1 MPIVSLQDLLGA
13 DVDILVVG
21 GGTCGLATATRL
33 AQNRPNTVV
42 AVIEAGDYHQN
53 DPLVDVPG
61 MMSRAIHNPQYDW
74 TYYTV
79 PQKHAGNRQIL
90 QSHGK
95 GLGGSSML
103 NFLGFVRPSKEELDA
118 IEELG
123 NEGWNWDSLSS
134 YMKKAGTSLSER
146 SFFSLAYRASAFKHR
161 MNLSTDSAS
170 QHPRTRR
177 TMDTKALHFITS
189 DFSRSSITPELG
201 PIAKSYPPQISEIHA
216 PLLDSLEC
224 LGVPRNPDNSGGRPV
239 GAFLAPTS
247 VDSKT
252 ATRSYAASG
261 YYAPNE
267 HLPNLLVLTGTL
279 TTKINF
285 TAGAEGLQKATS
297 VDIEKDGVKSTVNV
311 KKEVLLS
318 AGSLHTPQLLEL
330 SGVGNSK
337 ILAPLGID
345 TIIDLP
351 GVGENLQDHAL
362 APTVVEVDQS
372 FKTFEIFG
380 DPEQLADQQKLYAE
394 RKGLLAGVSSCFA
407 FMPAAAFGSEANL
420 ADWEKCA
427 SVSAIPELD
436 ALHPS
441 VRLGMEKQYEI
452 LRGWLKDPNQVFS
465 QILTVNGHYPVA
477 GVTPDPMKRYTTLL
491 VSYMH
496 PFTRGR
502 VHITTTNPKAH
513 PDLDPRYL
521 ANPADAGVLASMIS
535 FMRRLYKTGPVA
547 ESIQSVT
554 VPPFD
559 ENTPADE
566 VNRFVADTLATVH
579 HPVGTASMLP
589 KELGGVVDSR
599 LRVYGSENLRVVDCS
614 IIPLEL
620 SCNIQSVAYA
630 IGEKAA
636 DIILSEA
643 SLL

>member
-1 MPIVSLQDLLGA
+1 MPIVSLQDLLDA
-13 DVDILVVG
+13 DVDVLVVG

-33 AQNRPNTVV
+33 AQNRPNIVI
-42 AVIEAGDYHQN
+42 AVIEAGDYHEN
-53 DPLVDVPG
+53 DPLVDIPG
-61 MMSRAIHNPQYDW
+61 MCIRAIHNPKYDW

-95 GLGGSSML
+95 GLGGSSLL
-103 NFLGFVRPSKEELDA
+103 NFFGFVRPSKEELDA
-118 IEELG
+118 IEQLG
-123 NEGWNWDSLSS
+123 NVGWNWDSLSA
-134 YMKKAGTSLSER
+134 YMKKVCTSLSQR
-146 SFFSLAYRASAFKHR
+146 SFPIKPWIRRHLTLSPSIFSCS
-161 MNLSTDSAS
+161 ST
-170 QHPRTRR
+170 
-177 TMDTKALHFITS
+177 TS
-189 DFSRSSITPELG
+189 KLG
-201 PIAKSYPPQISEIHA
+201 PIAKSYPPHITEIHA

-224 LGVPRNPDNSGGRPV
+224 MGVPRNPDNSGGRPV

-252 ATRSYAASG
+252 ATRSYSASG

-267 HLPNLLVLTGTL
+267 HLPNLLVLTGAL
-279 TTKINF
+279 TTKV
-285 TAGAEGLQKATS
+285 ALLPGADGLQKAAS
-297 VDIEKDGVKSTVNV
+297 VNIEKDGVKSTVNV

-330 SGVGNSK
+330 SGVGSPK

-351 GVGENLQDHAL
+351 GVGENLRDHAL

-407 FMPAAAFGSEANL
+407 FMPAAAFGTEANL
-420 ADWEKCA
+420 ADWEKSA
-427 SVSAIPELD
+427 SVSAIPEFD

-477 GVTPDPMKRYTTLL
+477 GVTPDPTKRYTTLL
-491 VSYMH
+491 VAYMH

-502 VHITTTNPKAH
+502 VHITSTNPKAH
-513 PDLDPRYL
+513 PDLDPKYL
-521 ANPADAGVLASMIS
+521 ANPADSGVLASMIS
-535 FMRRLYKTGPVA
+535 FMRRLFKTGPIA

-559 ENTPADE
+559 EDTPIEE

-630 IGEKAA
+630 IGEKVRRAYH
-636 DIILSEA
+636 LPS
-643 SLL
+643 SPVQRVFY

>member
-1 MPIVSLQDLLGA
+1 MPIVSLQDLLDA
-13 DVDILVVG
+13 DVDVLVVG

-33 AQNRPNTVV
+33 AQNRPNIVI
-42 AVIEAGDYHQN
+42 AVIEAGDYHEN
-53 DPLVDVPG
+53 DPLVDIPG
-61 MMSRAIHNPQYDW
+61 MMSRAIHNPKYDW

-95 GLGGSSML
+95 GLGGSSLL
-103 NFLGFVRPSKEELDA
+103 NFFGFVRPSKEELDA
-118 IEELG
+118 IEKLG
-123 NEGWNWDSLSS
+123 NVGWNWDSLSA
-134 YMKKAGTSLSER
+134 YMKKSER
-146 SFFSLAYRASAFKHR
+146 VQTPDESVDGQRVAASPDPKNHGY
-161 MNLSTDSAS
+161 
-170 QHPRTRR
+170 
-177 TMDTKALHFITS
+177 
-189 DFSRSSITPELG
+189 EG
-201 PIAKSYPPQISEIHA
+201 PIAKSYPPHITEIHA

-224 LGVPRNPDNSGGRPV
+224 MGVPRNPDNSGGRPV

-252 ATRSYAASG
+252 ATRSYSASG

-267 HLPNLLVLTGTL
+267 HLPNLLVLTGAL

-285 TAGAEGLQKATS
+285 TAGADGLQKAVS
-297 VDIEKDGVKSTVNV
+297 VNIEKDGVKSTVNV

-330 SGVGNSK
+330 SGVGSPK

-407 FMPAAAFGSEANL
+407 FMPAAAFGTEANL
-420 ADWEKCA
+420 ADWEKSA
-427 SVSAIPELD
+427 SVSAIPEFD

-477 GVTPDPMKRYTTLL
+477 GVTPDPTKRYTTLL
-491 VSYMH
+491 VAYMH

-502 VHITTTNPKAH
+502 VHITSTNPKAH
-513 PDLDPRYL
+513 PDLDPKYL
-521 ANPADAGVLASMIS
+521 ANPADSGVLASMIS
-535 FMRRLYKTGPVA
+535 FMRRLFKTGPIA

-559 ENTPADE
+559 EDTPIEE

-643 SLL
+643 SLLP

>member
-1 MPIVSLQDLLGA
+1 MPIVSLQDLLDA
-13 DVDILVVG
+13 DVDVLVVG

-33 AQNRPNTVV
+33 AQNRPNIVI
-42 AVIEAGDYHQN
+42 AVIEAGDYHEN
-53 DPLVDVPG
+53 DPLVDIPG
-61 MMSRAIHNPQYDW
+61 MMSRAIHNPKYDW

-103 NFLGFVRPSKEELDA
+103 NFFGFVRPSKEELDA
-118 IEELG
+118 IEQLG
-123 NEGWNWDSLSS
+123 NVGWNWDSLS
-134 YMKKAGTSLSER
+134 A
-146 SFFSLAYRASAFKHR
+146 ASAFKHR
-161 MNLSTDSAS
+161 MNLLTDSAS
-170 QHPRTRR
+170 RHRRIRR
-177 TMDTKALHFITS
+177 TMDTKALDFITS
-189 DFSRSSITPELG
+189 DFFSLINNVSKLG
-201 PIAKSYPPQISEIHA
+201 PIAKSYPPHITEIHT

-224 LGVPRNPDNSGGRPV
+224 MGVPRNPDNSGGRPV

-252 ATRSYAASG
+252 ATRSYSASG

-267 HLPNLLVLTGTL
+267 HLPNLLVLTGAL

-285 TAGAEGLQKATS
+285 TAGADGLQKAAS
-297 VDIEKDGVKSTVNV
+297 VNIEKDGVKSTVNV

-330 SGVGNSK
+330 SGVGSPK

-407 FMPAAAFGSEANL
+407 FMPAAAFGTEANL

-477 GVTPDPMKRYTTLL
+477 GVTPDPTKRYTTLL
-491 VSYMH
+491 VAYMH

-502 VHITTTNPKAH
+502 VHITSTNPKAH
-513 PDLDPRYL
+513 PDLDPKYL
-521 ANPADAGVLASMIS
+521 ANPADSGVLTSMIS
-535 FMRRLYKTGPVA
+535 FMRRLFKTGPIA

-559 ENTPADE
+559 EDTPIEE

-589 KELGGVVDSR
+589 KELGGVVDNR

-636 DIILSEA
+636 DIILSA
-643 SLL
+643 AI

>member
-1 MPIVSLQDLLGA
+1 MPIVSLQDLLDA
-13 DVDILVVG
+13 DVDVLVVG

-33 AQNRPNTVV
+33 AQNRPNIVI
-42 AVIEAGDYHQN
+42 AVIEAGDYHEN
-53 DPLVDVPG
+53 DPLVDIPG
-61 MMSRAIHNPQYDW
+61 MMSRAIHNPKYDW

-95 GLGGSSML
+95 GLGGSSLL
-103 NFLGFVRPSKEELDA
+103 NFFGFVRPSKEELDA
-118 IEELG
+118 IEQLG
-123 NEGWNWDSLSS
+123 NVGWNWDSLSA
-134 YMKKAGTSLSER
+134 YMKKSER
-146 SFFSLAYRASAFKHR
+146 VQTPDESVDGQRVAASPDPKNHGY
-161 MNLSTDSAS
+161 
-170 QHPRTRR
+170 
-177 TMDTKALHFITS
+177 
-189 DFSRSSITPELG
+189 EG
-201 PIAKSYPPQISEIHA
+201 PIAKSYPPHITEIHA

-224 LGVPRNPDNSGGRPV
+224 MGVPRNPDNSGGRPV

-252 ATRSYAASG
+252 ATRSYSASG

-267 HLPNLLVLTGTL
+267 HLPNLLVLTGAL

-285 TAGAEGLQKATS
+285 TAGADGLQKAAS
-297 VDIEKDGVKSTVNV
+297 VNIEKDGVKSTVNV

-330 SGVGNSK
+330 SGVGSPK

-407 FMPAAAFGSEANL
+407 FMPAAAFGTEANL
-420 ADWEKCA
+420 ADWEKSA
-427 SVSAIPELD
+427 SVSAIPEFD

-477 GVTPDPMKRYTTLL
+477 GVTPDPTKRYTTLL
-491 VSYMH
+491 VAYMH

-502 VHITTTNPKAH
+502 VHITSTNPKAH
-513 PDLDPRYL
+513 PDLDPKYL
-521 ANPADAGVLASMIS
+521 ANPADSGVLASMIS
-535 FMRRLYKTGPVA
+535 FMRRLFKTGPIA

-559 ENTPADE
+559 EDTPIEE

-643 SLL
+643 SLLP

>member
-1 MPIVSLQDLLGA
+1 MPIVSLQDLLDA
-13 DVDILVVG
+13 DVDVLVVG
-21 GGTCGLATATRL
+21 GGTCGLATAARL
-33 AQNRPNTVV
+33 AQNRPNIVV
-42 AVIEAGDYHQN
+42 AVIEAGDYHEN
-53 DPLVDVPG
+53 DPLVDIPG
-61 MMSRAIHNPQYDW
+61 MMSRAIHNPKYDW

-95 GLGGSSML
+95 GLGGSSLL
-103 NFLGFVRPSKEELDA
+103 NFFGFVRPSKEELDA
-118 IEELG
+118 IERLG
-123 NEGWNWDSLSS
+123 NVGWNWDSLSA
-134 YMKKAGTSLSER
+134 YMKKSER
-146 SFFSLAYRASAFKHR
+146 VQTPDEPVDGQRVAASPDPKNHGY
-161 MNLSTDSAS
+161 
-170 QHPRTRR
+170 
-177 TMDTKALHFITS
+177 
-189 DFSRSSITPELG
+189 EG
-201 PIAKSYPPQISEIHA
+201 PIAKSYPPHITEIHV
-216 PLLDSLEC
+216 PLLDSLERM
-224 LGVPRNPDNSGGRPV
+224 GVPRNPDNSGGRPV

-252 ATRSYAASG
+252 ATRSYSASG
-261 YYAPNE
+261 YYAPNKD
-267 HLPNLLVLTGTL
+267 LPNLLVLTGTL

-285 TAGAEGLQKATS
+285 TTGTDGLQKAAS
-297 VDIEKDGVKSTVNV
+297 VNIEKDGVKSTVNV

-330 SGVGNSK
+330 SGVGNPK

-407 FMPAAAFGSEANL
+407 FMPAAAFGTEANL
-420 ADWEKCA
+420 ADWEKSA

-441 VRLGMEKQYEI
+441 VRLGIEKQYEI

-477 GVTPDPMKRYTTLL
+477 GVTPDPTKRYTTLL
-491 VSYMH
+491 VAYMH

-502 VHITTTNPKAH
+502 VHITSTNPKAH
-513 PDLDPRYL
+513 PDLDPKYL
-521 ANPADAGVLASMIS
+521 ANPADGGVLTSMIS
-535 FMRRLYKTGPVA
+535 FMRRLFKTSPIA

-559 ENTPADE
+559 EDTPIEE
-566 VNRFVADTLATVH
+566 VNSFVADTLATVH

-589 KELGGVVDSR
+589 KDLGGVVDSR

-643 SLL
+643 GLLP

>member
-33 AQNRPNTVV
+33 AQNCPNTVI
-42 AVIEAGDYHQN
+42 AVIEAGDYHEN
-53 DPLVDVPG
+53 DPLVDVPGMCMLEGFIFSWKSCPG
-61 MMSRAIHNPQYDW
+61 MMSRAIHNPKYDW

-103 NFLGFVRPSKEELDA
+103 NFMGFVRPSKEELDA
-118 IEELG
+118 IEQLG
-123 NEGWNWDSLSS
+123 NVGWNWDSLSA
-134 YMKKAGTSLSER
+134 YMKKSER
-146 SFFSLAYRASAFKHR
+146 VQTPDESVDGQRVAASPDPKNHGY
-161 MNLSTDSAS
+161 
-170 QHPRTRR
+170 
-177 TMDTKALHFITS
+177 
-189 DFSRSSITPELG
+189 EG
-201 PIAKSYPPQISEIHA
+201 PIAKSYPPHITEIHA

-224 LGVPRNPDNSGGRPV
+224 MGVPRNPDNSGGRPV

-252 ATRSYAASG
+252 ATRSYSASG

-267 HLPNLLVLTGTL
+267 HLPNLLVLTGAL

-285 TAGAEGLQKATS
+285 TSGTEGLQKATS
-297 VDIEKDGVKSTVNV
+297 VDIEKDGVESTINV

-330 SGVGNSK
+330 SGVGSSK

-345 TIIDLP
+345 IIIDLP

-362 APTVVEVDQS
+362 APTVVEVDHS

-394 RKGLLAGVSSCFA
+394 HKGLLAGVSSCFA

-420 ADWEKCA
+420 ADWEKSA
-427 SVSAIPELD
+427 SASAIPELD

-441 VRLGMEKQYEI
+441 VRLGIEKQYEI
-452 LRGWLKDPNQVFS
+452 LRRWLKDPNQVFS

-502 VHITTTNPKAH
+502 VHITSSNPKAY
-513 PDLDPRYL
+513 PDLDPKYL
-521 ANPADAGVLASMIS
+521 ANPADIGVLTSMIS

-547 ESIQSVT
+547 ESIQAVT

-559 ENTPADE
+559 EDTPVEE
-566 VNRFVADTLATVH
+566 VHRFIADTLATVH

-589 KELGGVVDSR
+589 KELGGVVDNR

-630 IGEKAA
+630 IAEKAA

-643 SLL
+643 GLL

>member
-1 MPIVSLQDLLGA
+1 MPIVSLQDLLST
-13 DVDILVVG
+13 DVDVLVVG

-33 AQNRPNTVV
+33 AQNRPNAVV
-42 AVIEAGDYHQN
+42 AVIEAGDYHEN

-61 MMSRAIHNPQYDW
+61 MMSRAIHNPKYDW

-118 IEELG
+118 IEQLG
-123 NEGWNWDSLSS
+123 NVGWNWDSLSA
-134 YMKKAGTSLSER
+134 YMKKSER
-146 SFFSLAYRASAFKHR
+146 VQTPDESVDGQRVAASPDPKNHGY
-161 MNLSTDSAS
+161 
-170 QHPRTRR
+170 
-177 TMDTKALHFITS
+177 
-189 DFSRSSITPELG
+189 EG
-201 PIAKSYPPQISEIHA
+201 PIAKSYPPHITEIHA

-224 LGVPRNPDNSGGRPV
+224 MGVTRNPDNSGGRPV

-252 ATRSYAASG
+252 ATRSYSASG
-261 YYAPNE
+261 YYAPNR
-267 HLPNLLVLTGTL
+267 HLPNLLILTGTL

-285 TAGAEGLQKATS
+285 TAGAEELQKATS
-297 VDIEKDGVKSTVNV
+297 VDIEKDGVQSTVHV
-311 KKEVLLS
+311 KKEILLS
-318 AGSLHTPQLLEL
+318 AGTLHTPQLLEL
-330 SGVGNSK
+330 SGVGSPK
-337 ILAPLGID
+337 ILAPLGINA
-345 TIIDLP
+345 IIDLP

-407 FMPAAAFGSEANL
+407 FMPAAAFGSESSL
-420 ADWEKCA
+420 ADWEK
-427 SVSAIPELD
+427 SANLSSITELD
-436 ALHPS
+436 ALDPS
-441 VRLGMEKQYEI
+441 VRRGMEKQYEI
-452 LRGWLKDPNQVFS
+452 LHGWLKDPNQVFS

-502 VHITTTNPKAH
+502 VHINSTDPKAH
-513 PDLDPRYL
+513 PDLDPKYL
-521 ANPADAGVLASMIS
+521 ANPADVGVLASMIS

-554 VPPFD
+554 VPPFEED
-559 ENTPADE
+559 APVE
-566 VNRFVADTLATVH
+566 VVNKFIADTLATVH

-636 DIILSEA
+636 DIILSEDG
-643 SLL
+643 LL

>member
-1 MPIVSLQDLLGA
+1 MPIVSLQDLLAA
-13 DVDILVVG
+13 DVDVLVVG

-33 AQNRPNTVV
+33 AQNRPNIVV
-42 AVIEAGDYHQN
+42 AVIEAGDYHEN
-53 DPLVDVPG
+53 DPLVDIPG
-61 MMSRAIHNPQYDW
+61 MMSRAIHNPKYDW

-103 NFLGFVRPSKEELDA
+103 NFFGFVRPSKEELDA
-118 IEELG
+118 IEQLG
-123 NEGWNWDSLSS
+123 NVGWNWDSLSA
-134 YMKKAGTSLSER
+134 YMKKSER
-146 SFFSLAYRASAFKHR
+146 IQTPDESVDTQRVAASPDPKNHGY
-161 MNLSTDSAS
+161 
-170 QHPRTRR
+170 
-177 TMDTKALHFITS
+177 
-189 DFSRSSITPELG
+189 EG
-201 PIAKSYPPQISEIHA
+201 PIAKSYPPHITEIHA

-224 LGVPRNPDNSGGRPV
+224 MGVPRNADNSGGRPV

-252 ATRSYAASG
+252 ATRSYSASG

-267 HLPNLLVLTGTL
+267 HLPNLLVLTEAL

-285 TAGAEGLQKATS
+285 TAGADGLQKAAS
-297 VDIEKDGVKSTVNV
+297 VNIEKDGVNSTVNV

-330 SGVGNSK
+330 SGVGNPK

-345 TIIDLP
+345 AIIDLP

-380 DPEQLADQQKLYAE
+380 DPEQLADQQKLYAG

-420 ADWEKCA
+420 ADWEKSA

-436 ALHPS
+436 AVHPS
-441 VRLGMEKQYEI
+441 VRLGIEKQYEI

-477 GVTPDPMKRYTTLL
+477 GVTPDPTKRYTTLL
-491 VSYMH
+491 VAYMH

-502 VHITTTNPKAH
+502 VHITSTNPKAQ

-521 ANPADAGVLASMIS
+521 ANPADSGVLTSMIS
-535 FMRRLYKTGPVA
+535 FMRRLFKTGPIA

-559 ENTPADE
+559 EDTPVE
-566 VNRFVADTLATVH
+566 EINRFVADTLATVH

-643 SLL
+643 ALLP

>member
-1 MPIVSLQDLLGA
+1 MPIVSLQDLLTA
-13 DVDILVVG
+13 NVDVLVVG

-33 AQNRPNTVV
+33 AQNRPNIVV
-42 AVIEAGDYHQN
+42 AVIEAGDYHEN
-53 DPLVDVPG
+53 DPLVDIPG
-61 MMSRAIHNPQYDW
+61 MMSRAIHNPKYDW

-79 PQKHAGNRQIL
+79 PQRHAGNRQIL

-103 NFLGFVRPSKEELDA
+103 NFFGFVRPSKEELDA
-118 IEELG
+118 IEQLG
-123 NEGWNWDSLSS
+123 NIGWNWDSLSA
-134 YMKKAGTSLSER
+134 YMKKSER
-146 SFFSLAYRASAFKHR
+146 VQTPDESVDTQRVAASPDPKNHGY
-161 MNLSTDSAS
+161 
-170 QHPRTRR
+170 
-177 TMDTKALHFITS
+177 
-189 DFSRSSITPELG
+189 EG
-201 PIAKSYPPQISEIHA
+201 PIAKSYPPHITEIHA
-216 PLLDSLEC
+216 SLLDSLEC
-224 LGVPRNPDNSGGRPV
+224 MGVPRNPDNSGGRPV

-252 ATRSYAASG
+252 ATRSYSASG

-267 HLPNLLVLTGTL
+267 HLPNLLVLTGAL

-285 TAGAEGLQKATS
+285 TDGADGLRKAVS
-297 VDIEKDGVKSTVNV
+297 VNIEKDGVNSTVNV

-330 SGVGNSK
+330 SGVGNPK

-345 TIIDLP
+345 AIIDLP

-362 APTVVEVDQS
+362 APTVVEVDRS

-380 DPEQLADQQKLYAE
+380 DPEQLADQQKLYTE
-394 RKGLLAGVSSCFA
+394 RKGLLAGK
-407 FMPAAAFGSEANL
+407 PII
-420 ADWEKCA
+420 ADWEKSA

-465 QILTVNGHYPVA
+465 HG
-477 GVTPDPMKRYTTLL
+477 YTTLL
-491 VSYMH
+491 VAYMH

-502 VHITTTNPKAH
+502 VHITSTNPKAH

-521 ANPADAGVLASMIS
+521 ANPADSGVLASMIS
-535 FMRRLYKTGPVA
+535 FMRRLFKTGP
-547 ESIQSVT
+547 SRRIYS
-554 VPPFD
+554 D
-559 ENTPADE
+559 TPVGE
-566 VNRFVADTLATVH
+566 VNKFVADTLATVH

-589 KELGGVVDSR
+589 KELGGVVDSQ
-599 LRVYGSENLRVVDCS
+599 LRVYGSENLRV
-614 IIPLEL
+614 EL

-630 IGEKAA
+630 IGEKEDTTTAA
-636 DIILSEA
+636 AEHIL
-643 SLL
+643 

>member
-1 MPIVSLQDLLGA
+1 MPIVSLQDLLDA
-13 DVDILVVG
+13 DVDVLVVG

-33 AQNRPNTVV
+33 AQNRPNIVI
-42 AVIEAGDYHQN
+42 AVIEAGDYHEN
-53 DPLVDVPG
+53 DPLVDIPG
-61 MMSRAIHNPQYDW
+61 MMSRAIHNPKYDW

-95 GLGGSSML
+95 GLGGSSLL
-103 NFLGFVRPSKEELDA
+103 NFFGFVRPSKEELDA
-118 IEELG
+118 IEQLG
-123 NEGWNWDSLSS
+123 NVGWNWDSLSV
-134 YMKKAGTSLSER
+134 YMKKSER
-146 SFFSLAYRASAFKHR
+146 VQTPDESVDGQRVAASPDPKNHGY
-161 MNLSTDSAS
+161 
-170 QHPRTRR
+170 
-177 TMDTKALHFITS
+177 
-189 DFSRSSITPELG
+189 EG
-201 PIAKSYPPQISEIHA
+201 PIAKSYPPHITEIHA

-224 LGVPRNPDNSGGRPV
+224 MGVPRNPDNSGGRPV

-252 ATRSYAASG
+252 ATRSYSASG

-267 HLPNLLVLTGTL
+267 HLPNLLVLTGAL

-285 TAGAEGLQKATS
+285 TAGADGLQKAAS
-297 VDIEKDGVKSTVNV
+297 VNIEKDGVKSTVNV

-330 SGVGNSK
+330 SGVGSPK

-407 FMPAAAFGSEANL
+407 FMPAAAFGTEANL
-420 ADWEKCA
+420 ADWEKSA
-427 SVSAIPELD
+427 SVSAIPEFD

-477 GVTPDPMKRYTTLL
+477 GVTPDPTKRYTTLL
-491 VSYMH
+491 VAYMH

-502 VHITTTNPKAH
+502 VHITSTNPKAH
-513 PDLDPRYL
+513 PDLDPKYL
-521 ANPADAGVLASMIS
+521 ANPADSGVLASMIS
-535 FMRRLYKTGPVA
+535 FMRRLLKTGPIA

-559 ENTPADE
+559 EDTPIEE

-643 SLL
+643 SLLP

>member
-1 MPIVSLQDLLGA
+1 MPIVSLQDLLDA
-13 DVDILVVG
+13 DVDVLVVG

-33 AQNRPNTVV
+33 AQNRPNIVI
-42 AVIEAGDYHQN
+42 AVIEAGDYHEN
-53 DPLVDVPG
+53 DPLVDIPG
-61 MMSRAIHNPQYDW
+61 MMSRAIHNPKYDW

-95 GLGGSSML
+95 GLGGSSLL
-103 NFLGFVRPSKEELDA
+103 NFFGFVRPSKEELDA
-118 IEELG
+118 IEKLG
-123 NEGWNWDSLSS
+123 NVGWNWDSLSA
-134 YMKKAGTSLSER
+134 YMKKSER
-146 SFFSLAYRASAFKHR
+146 VQTPDESVDGQRVAASPDPKNHGY
-161 MNLSTDSAS
+161 
-170 QHPRTRR
+170 
-177 TMDTKALHFITS
+177 
-189 DFSRSSITPELG
+189 EG
-201 PIAKSYPPQISEIHA
+201 PIAKSYPPHITEVHT

-224 LGVPRNPDNSGGRPV
+224 MGVPRNPDNSGGRPV

-252 ATRSYAASG
+252 ATRSYSASG

-267 HLPNLLVLTGTL
+267 HLPNLLVLTGAL

-285 TAGAEGLQKATS
+285 TAGADGLQKAAS
-297 VDIEKDGVKSTVNV
+297 VNIEKDGVKSTVNV

-330 SGVGNSK
+330 SGVGSPK

-407 FMPAAAFGSEANL
+407 FMPAAAFGTEADI

-427 SVSAIPELD
+427 SVSAIPEFD

-477 GVTPDPMKRYTTLL
+477 GVTPDPTKRYTTLL
-491 VSYMH
+491 VAYMH

-502 VHITTTNPKAH
+502 VHITSTNPKAH
-513 PDLDPRYL
+513 PDLDPKYL
-521 ANPADAGVLASMIS
+521 ANPADSGVLASMIS
-535 FMRRLYKTGPVA
+535 FMRRLFKTGPIA

-559 ENTPADE
+559 EDTPIEE

-643 SLL
+643 SLLP